1 MRTKLALPTL
11 LTVALVA
18 PAALPC
24 GAPFGNG
31 INADPKQDI
40 IVVHKN
46 GTETYVFQ
54 PRFCGSARE
63 FGLVLPVPSKLS
75 AQPAITTTDVFTK
88 LVALSQPQYQYVTQC
103 SYGNGGGGSSGGTRA
118 DGGTGTTVVSSGT
131 VGFMDY
137 AQLDTVSVDALTAW
151 LTQNGYPYDAQAT
164 AAFDYYVQKGWYF
177 LTFKV
182 APGGIDAGASTCK
195 DLGPVK
201 LSFPTSI
208 PVVPTRMATARSKDT
223 SGVLSYATSFSWRI
237 FGITE
242 GSQQL
247 GFANGAS
254 SSRVLNFSGLVSSS
268 DVSSMAGLAVAGDR
282 ATKMTVTFS
291 YGSTDPDIGLGL
303 VAGQDYREV
312 ITVVSYIACN
322 DGGVDSSVDARADS
336 GADLPVDAA
345 ADRARPPE
353 DTAHD
358 PIRLPDTGP
367 DRSDSSSLT
376 RDATPDLSAPP
387 VTPDATVVT
396 PPPPEAKNDAGAPI
410 VYADAAPASP
420 DSGVTVNADAST
432 AKNDAGATATEPASE
447 DLGGGCSCTTSSRR
461 SGIMPA
467 LALGLLLALR
477 RRRR

>member
-1 MRTKLALPTL
+1 MKSKLALATML
-11 LTVALVA
+11 AVTLVA

-31 INADPKQDI
+31 INVDPRQDI

-75 AQPAITTTDVFTK
+75 AQPSLSTADVFTK
-88 LVALSQPQYQYVTQC
+88 LVDLSQPQYQYVTQC
-103 SYGNGGGGSSGGTRA
+103 SWGNGVVDGGSVGGARA
-118 DGGTGTTVVSSGT
+118 DAGSGATVVSSGS

-182 APGGIDAGASTCK
+182 APGGIDAGAATCK

-201 LSFPTSI
+201 FSFPTPV

-247 GFANGAS
+247 GFADAAA
-254 SSRVLNFSGLVSSS
+254 SSRVLNFSGLVGSS
-268 DVSSMAGLAVAGDR
+268 DVSSMAGLALAGDR
-282 ATKMTVTFS
+282 AAKMTVTFS
-291 YGSTDPDIGLGL
+291 YGSTAPDIGFSL

-312 ITVVSYIACN
+312 ITRVSYVACN
-322 DGGVDSSVDARADS
+322 DGGTDARRDS
-336 GADLPVDAA
+336 AVDIAGPVDAS
-345 ADRARPPE
+345 P
-353 DTAHD
+353 
-358 PIRLPDTGP
+358 
-367 DRSDSSSLT
+367 
-376 RDATPDLSAPP
+376 PP
-387 VTPDATVVT
+387 VTLDATVIA
-396 PPPPEAKNDAGAPI
+396 PPPEASNDAGTPI
-410 VYADAAPASP
+410 VYADAAVASP
-420 DSGVTVNADAST
+420 DLGGVAANDDA
-432 AKNDAGATATEPASE
+432 ATTPTEPPLD
-447 DLGGGCSCTTSSRR
+447 DLRGGCSCRTTSGR
-461 SGIMPA
+461 SGIIPA
-467 LALGLLLALR
+467 FVVGLLLALR